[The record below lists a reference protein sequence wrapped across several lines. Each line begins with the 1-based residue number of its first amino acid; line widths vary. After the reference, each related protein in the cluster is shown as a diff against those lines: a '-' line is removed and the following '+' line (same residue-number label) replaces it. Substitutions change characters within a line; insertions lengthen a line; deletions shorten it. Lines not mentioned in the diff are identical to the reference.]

1 MDIFY
6 DGTKVTST
14 QASKPFPFSTNP
26 VNGHDLVPKVKEWLW
41 LSVGASFGD
50 GDFQSQP
57 TGLLSDALVEYVR
70 VFKPSAALNANSI
83 SGNNEGVKVYPNPT
97 KDVLHIKSDQ
107 QKYQI
112 SIFDVNGKQILKK
125 SSNDFITSINTK
137 TYTSGIYF
145 LKIEQNNQIILK
157 KIIL

>member
-57 TGLLSDALVEYVR
+57 AGLLSDALVEYVR
-70 VFKPSAALNANSI
+70 VYKLAITLGTIELQKEAF
-83 SGNNEGVKVYPNPT
+83 EVYPNPA
-97 KDVLHIKSDQ
+97 KEILNIKAPI
-107 QKYQI
+107 KEYTLT
-112 SIFDVNGKQILKK
+112 IFDTNGQKILFKRMDNFKEQLNVNNYQK
-125 SSNDFITSINTK
+125 
-137 TYTSGIYF
+137 GIYL
-145 LKIEQNNQIILK
+145 LKFQQNEKITYK
-157 KIIL
+157 KVVF